1 MTRLTGRE
9 ALNRVLASELAV
21 DRRAVVLGETVRLD
35 GSSGVLRGLYDRFG
49 PGQVIE
55 TPVSE
60 NGIFGVALGLA
71 LAGYRPIVEIYSA
84 DFLLVVANEIIGD
97 MCKWRQQHAR
107 PGPLPIVIRGCM
119 GPNEKG
125 GLGPEHSQ
133 SMEPYFHHAPGL
145 NIVTPGTPRDMAG
158 LFRAALRSPD
168 PVLFLEHRRVYEL
181 TGEVPD
187 DEDFTI
193 ELGCAEVV
201 REGKDATLVAWG
213 WMRSEAE
220 SAAGVLEGEGISVE
234 LVDPRTIV
242 PMDHKTIA
250 QSVARTGRLI
260 VAEEANLT
268 GGVGAEVVARAVE
281 SAARPIRVARV
292 SMPDMIHP
300 YSASMERLVVPNAS
314 TVAEA
319 VRRLVSSEAPA
330 GPWRHD
336 FAIPGASQD

>member
-1 MTRLTGRE
+1 MRKLTGRE
-9 ALNRVLASELAV
+9 ALNRVLASELAA
-21 DRRAVVLGETVRLD
+21 DRRALVLGETVRLA

-97 MCKWRQQHAR
+97 ISKWRQQQAR

-145 NIVTPGTPRDMAG
+145 TVVTPGTARDMAG
-158 LFRAALRSPD
+158 LLRAALRGPE

-181 TGEVPD
+181 AGEVPD
-187 DEDFTI
+187 EEDFTV
-193 ELGCAEVV
+193 ELRRAAVV
-201 REGKDATLVAWG
+201 RRGRDVTLVAWG

-220 SAAGVLEGEGISVE
+220 SAAHVLEGEGISVE
-234 LVDPRTIV
+234 LIDPRTIA
-242 PMDHKTIA
+242 PMDHATIA
-250 QSVARTGRLI
+250 QSVAHTGRLM

-268 GGVGAEVVARAVE
+268 GGVGAEIVARAAETV
-281 SAARPIRVARV
+281 ARPIRVARV
-292 SMPDMIHP
+292 AMPDIIHP
-300 YSASMERLVVPNAS
+300 YSASMERQIIPNAS
-314 TVAEA
+314 TIAGA
-319 VRRLVSSEAPA
+319 VRRLVSSEARTRALAP
-330 GPWRHD
+330 
-336 FAIPGASQD
+336 